1 MQRLQ
6 QMLYRMLGGN
16 PRSSLENEAWKRNMM
31 REASEHDRQLK
42 TPLKKLMVAGID
54 SETTGF
60 SPEHGD
66 EIISLAAAKWNG
78 SHNDEPFHS
87 YVAIQSEIPPAVIE
101 LTGITREHLYH
112 APPLDKVIPHF
123 FNYIGSSV
131 LLGYFVGHDIK
142 FINYFL
148 WKKYR
153 SRITHR
159 VLDLYGIM
167 PLLDTRLENA
177 TFDEACLHFGVVNS
191 ARHTA
196 LGDALA
202 VMDLWRSVVEELEHQ
217 EVVTLEHLY
226 QMLAKHRHTEKS

>member
-6 QMLYRMLGGN
+6 QMLHRMLGGTR
-16 PRSSLENEAWKRNMM
+16 PSLENEAWKRNML
-31 REASEHDRQLK
+31 REASEHDKQLK
-42 TPLKKLMVAGID
+42 TPLSALKVAGID

-66 EIISLAAAKWNG
+66 EIISLAAARWSG
-78 SHNDEPFHS
+78 GTADEPFHS
-87 YVAIQSEIPPAVIE
+87 YVSIQADIPHMVSK
-101 LTGITREHLYH
+101 LTGITLEHLH
-112 APPLDKVIPHF
+112 QAPSLEKVIPEF

-148 WKKYR
+148 WKKHR
-153 SRITHR
+153 TRITHR

-167 PLLDTRLENA
+167 PLLDSNLEHAN
-177 TFDEACLHFGVVNS
+177 FDEACQHYGVVNS
-191 ARHTA
+191 GRHTA

-202 VMDLWRSVVEELEHQ
+202 VIDLWNHIVRDLEHQ
-217 EVVTLEHLY
+217 EIVTLEHLY
-226 QMLAKHRHTEKS
+226 QKLAKNRNTNKT

>member
-6 QMLYRMLGGN
+6 QILHRMLGGTA
-16 PRSSLENEAWKRNMM
+16 RSSLENEAWKRTML

-42 TPLKKLMVAGID
+42 THLNALKVTGID

-60 SPEHGD
+60 SPKHGD
-66 EIISLAAAKWNG
+66 EIISLAAVRWDG
-78 SHNDEPFHS
+78 SLAEECFHS
-87 YVAIQSEIPPAVIE
+87 YVSIQSEIPPIVSE
-101 LTGITREHLYH
+101 LTGITREHLH
-112 APPLDKVIPHF
+112 EAPNLEKVIPDF

-148 WKKYR
+148 WKKHR
-153 SRITHR
+153 TRITHR

-167 PLLDTRLENA
+167 PLLNPQLPNA
-177 TFDEACLHFGVVNS
+177 TFDEACQHYGVVNS

-202 VMDLWRSVVEELEHQ
+202 VIELWSRVVEELEHQ
-217 EVVTLEHLY
+217 EIITLEHLY
-226 QMLAKHRHTEKS
+226 QKLAKYRHMDKA